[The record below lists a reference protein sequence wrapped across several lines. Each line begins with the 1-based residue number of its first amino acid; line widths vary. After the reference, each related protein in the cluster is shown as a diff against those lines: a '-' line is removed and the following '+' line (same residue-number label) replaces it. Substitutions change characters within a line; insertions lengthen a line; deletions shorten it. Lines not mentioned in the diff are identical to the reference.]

1 VTQLRRSFALFL
13 LTFVMS
19 STAFAESESQ
29 FHIRI
34 GAIKAVYWGSDSGD
48 FFVPTMLDLEYETF
62 LSNTRS
68 LIFRSMLA
76 MELETAKPY
85 YAYSGAGMRYYLGS
99 KGMLVESQGEGVAIS
114 AIPKVRYY
122 IGWDAGISQAI
133 IQSLGRI
140 LTVTSTMIDF
150 GGNAG
155 VIYQVDRKFGVEFHA
170 GATSAQGF
178 SSVSVVGVTVRATAG
193 ITYQF

>member
-1 VTQLRRSFALFL
+1 MQLRRSIALFL
-13 LTFVMS
+13 FVFVLS
-19 STAFAESESQ
+19 PSVFAVSESQ
-29 FHIRI
+29 FHIRF
-34 GAIKAVYWGSDSGD
+34 GAIKAVFWGSDSGE

-62 LSNTRS
+62 LSNTHS

-122 IGWDAGISQAI
+122 AGWDAGVSQAI

-140 LTVTSTMIDF
+140 LQISSTMIDI
-150 GGNAG
+150 GGNVG
-155 VIYQVDRKFGVEFHA
+155 VIYQVDRKFGFEFHA
-170 GATSAQGF
+170 GATSTQGF